1 MRFYEPIR
9 HKPIHSL
16 KQKATGYSGIKG
28 SKCIWPYKK
37 YVAAIVTITKLPSQ
51 TGSPN
56 GD

>member
-9 HKPIHSL
+9 HKPTHSL

-37 YVAAIVTITKLPSQ
+37 YLAAIVTMTKLPSQ